1 MLTQISSPQRSSA
14 SSGPVEMLEDCH
26 LRIRHFVQLSRT
38 LAEAQEAPQAQVA
51 EAADAIFRYFS
62 QSLPLH
68 EADEN
73 ETLFPRLQR
82 IAPLGSPLR
91 DAAKAMVEQHHAI
104 EELVFELAA
113 VCGAI
118 RREPE
123 RLPALSS
130 QLQHTAEAL
139 DEVFTVHL
147 QMEETVIFPAVAKFP
162 AEELQAMTREMQ
174 RRRNPGDSGIR
185 LIK

>member
-1 MLTQISSPQRSSA
+1 MLTQISSPQPSA
-14 SSGPVEMLEDCH
+14 TPSGPVEMLLDCH

-38 LAEAQEAPQAQVA
+38 LAEAHQVPLAQVA
-51 EAADAIFRYFS
+51 EAAEAIFRYFS

-73 ETLFPRLQR
+73 DTLFPRLR
-82 IAPLGSPLR
+82 NVAPLGSPLR
-91 DAAKAMVEQHHAI
+91 EAAKAMVEQHHAI

-113 VCGAI
+113 VCGAL

-123 RLPALSS
+123 RLPALAS
-130 QLQHTAEAL
+130 QLQHTSEAL
-139 DEVFTVHL
+139 DHVFSAHL
-147 QMEETVIFPAVAKFP
+147 HMEETVIFPAVAQLP

-174 RRRNPGDSGIR
+174 RRRRPPEDSIH
-185 LIK
+185 LVK

>member
-1 MLTQISSPQRSSA
+1 MLTQISGPQPSSA
-14 SSGPVEMLEDCH
+14 PSGPVEMLQDCH
-26 LRIRHFVQLSRT
+26 HRIRHFVQLSRT
-38 LAEAQEAPQAQVA
+38 LAEAREAPPAQVA
-51 EAADAIFRYFS
+51 EAADHIFRYFS

-73 ETLFPRLQR
+73 DTLFPRLQK

-91 DAAKAMVEQHHAI
+91 DAARAMVEQHHAI

-118 RREPE
+118 RRQPE
-123 RLPALSS
+123 RLPGLAS

-139 DEVFTVHL
+139 DEVFTAHL
-147 QMEETVIFPAVAKFP
+147 EMEETVIFPAVAQLP
-162 AEELQAMTREMQ
+162 AEELQGMMREMQ
-174 RRRNPGDSGIR
+174 RRRRPEDSGIR
-185 LIK
+185 LVK